1 MHVLFK
7 ARLFCF
13 LSDFAAILGPSNK
26 LAFCTMGGPEGQV
39 WVVILQ
45 VVNKLIGF
53 CLCNQRSLT
62 YISLEIGILTYP
74 F

>member
-1 MHVLFK
+1 MHVVFK

-13 LSDFAAILGPSNK
+13 LSDFVAILGPSNK
-26 LAFCTMGGPEGQV
+26 FIFCTMGDREGGV
-39 WVVILQ
+39 WVVIFR

-53 CLCNQRSLT
+53 CLCNQISLT